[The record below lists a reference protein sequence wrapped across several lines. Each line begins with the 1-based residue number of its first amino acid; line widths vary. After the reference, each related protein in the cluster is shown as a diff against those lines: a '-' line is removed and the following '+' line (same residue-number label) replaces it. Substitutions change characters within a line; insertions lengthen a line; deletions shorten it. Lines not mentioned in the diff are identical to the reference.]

1 MITITVH
8 ARTRSAPCS
17 SASCWAAR
25 RPKIYIYIYINV
37 CMHIYIYIYIKKLV
51 PPEGRRRVRRG
62 LRGAAGR
69 GAGGQRKGKCS

>member
-1 MITITVH
+1 MYV
-8 ARTRSAPCS
+8 C
-17 SASCWAAR
+17 
-25 RPKIYIYIYINV
+25 IYIY
-37 CMHIYIYIYIKKLV
+37 IYIYIYIKKLV